1 MATTK
6 PDICSAFAR
15 SLPAWARFEAAAARI
30 GASPPVMLAG
40 HAFGRSEADVLEGK
54 ATRGFAF
61 GFTTL
66 GFPQSML
73 IRGDAAAVLI
83 VLRAHE
89 DPSVEYGV
97 FVRQPRA
104 AIGRTDYLEVVAG
117 MLDRSSSSDRIN
129 IADAIRKEVEEET
142 GQTFAP
148 EEFVNLTQWQ
158 RLHAKGRSSYRP
170 SDELT
175 EGSPT
180 TPGGCDESIHF
191 FCVVKT
197 LPMASIAAM
206 RGVQAGNAAEHETT
220 LVQIIP
226 LRDALFVCTD
236 VKFLSA
242 YALFQAW
249 RKTLTETSPRLAA
262 TPGLAKMG
270 LFSSKAAGGF
280 KDE

>member
-1 MATTK
+1 MATTN
-6 PDICSAFAR
+6 PELCDALAR
-15 SLPAWARFEAAAARI
+15 SLPAWATFQERAKRI
-30 GASPPVMLAG
+30 GASPPTLLAG
-40 HAFGRSEADVLEGK
+40 HAFGRKDSEVLEGK

-61 GFTTL
+61 GVTTL
-66 GFPQSML
+66 GFPQSVL

-83 VLRAHE
+83 VLQAQE

-97 FVRQPRA
+97 FVRQPRV

-117 MLDRSSSSDRIN
+117 MLDRSSASDRIC

-158 RLHAKGRSSYRP
+158 RLHAKARSGFRP

-191 FCVVKT
+191 FCVVKV
-197 LPMASIAAM
+197 LPLASILAL
-206 RGVQAGNAAEHETT
+206 RGVQGGNASEHEKT

-226 LRDALFVCTD
+226 MHDAVFVCTD

-242 YALFQAW
+242 LALFQVW
-249 RKTLTETSPRLAA
+249 RKSVTSLPPPRRAA

-270 LFSSKAAGGF
+270 LFSAAGAG
-280 KDE
+280 KQD

>member
-1 MATTK
+1 MATTN
-6 PDICSAFAR
+6 PELCEALAR
-15 SLPAWARFEAAAARI
+15 SLPAWTRFEEAAKRI
-30 GASPPVMLAG
+30 GASPPTLLAG
-40 HAFGRSEADVLEGK
+40 HAFGRKPEEVLEGK

-61 GFTTL
+61 GVTTL

-97 FVRQPRA
+97 FVRQPRV
-104 AIGRTDYLEVVAG
+104 AIGRTDFLEVVAG
-117 MLDRSSSSDRIN
+117 MLDRTSASDRIC

-158 RLHAKGRSSYRP
+158 RLHAKGRTGFRP

-175 EGSPT
+175 DGSPT

-197 LPMASIAAM
+197 LSLAAIMAM
-206 RGVQAGNAAEHETT
+206 RGVQAGNENVGHEYGRTH
-220 LVQIIP
+220 
-226 LRDALFVCTD
+226 R
-236 VKFLSA
+236 
-242 YALFQAW
+242 
-249 RKTLTETSPRLAA
+249 AA
-262 TPGLAKMG
+262 TAARPGVRRPRPP
-270 LFSSKAAGGF
+270 
-280 KDE
+280 D